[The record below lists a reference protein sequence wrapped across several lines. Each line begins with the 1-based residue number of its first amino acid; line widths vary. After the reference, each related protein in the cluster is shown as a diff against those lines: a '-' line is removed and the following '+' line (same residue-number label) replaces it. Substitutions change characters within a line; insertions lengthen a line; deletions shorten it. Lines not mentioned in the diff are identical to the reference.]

1 VSRRSLIFPIV
12 FVLWPSTLVHAANDA
27 GVTADATDHSITL
40 DIWNVGA
47 VNGGQVAPPGAIC
60 TAWEAT
66 ANTTPES
73 GAADIGTVRQDAAG
87 IVYIE
92 YFRLCDG
99 VLTNI
104 WVPQLPSVDLATI
117 ASDHIARLLPDPVPS
132 FAPPIDKMIVNFETW
147 MAVAPL
153 APVTA
158 TVQIPGSSATAT
170 ATPVSIEWATGSTV
184 FGDVTKIVCK
194 PWGSIAYASNGCTWT
209 PAYPSVPKVT
219 GTDDLHYHGSMTVV
233 WHVDWSSSSGAGG
246 TLNDLRTTTPL
257 QVTVMEIQTIGG

>member
-1 VSRRSLIFPIV
+1 MSRRWLIITLLAL
-12 FVLWPSTLVHAANDA
+12 LWPSATVEA
-27 GVTADATDHSITL
+27 GGFGGGNADASGKSITL

-60 TAWEAT
+60 TAWEAP

-73 GAADIGTVRQDAAG
+73 GAADVGTVRQDAAG
-87 IVYIE
+87 IVYNE
-92 YFRLCDG
+92 YQRSCDG
-99 VLTNI
+99 VTTYI

-117 ASDHIARLLPDPVPS
+117 ASDHVARLLPDPVPS

-219 GTDDLHYHGSMTVV
+219 GTDDLRYHGSMTVV